1 MTQEDFLKLCFE
13 GRADEIEDALIEGAD
28 PNEHAMIFGT
38 PASPLFVAA
47 MENNTSAIVV
57 LIEYGANPADGFIA
71 SVVTEN
77 RKTARL
83 LVNIGADINALDD
96 NGHTAL
102 LCALTANKPDV
113 VRWLI
118 ELGADVNVRTG
129 GGYNVLTYTA
139 LMLENNRRT
148 DGKKSEIDPAIIPLL
163 MNSGSDYRDALTLA
177 IKTNNINFVKELI
190 RNGADMNIK
199 CMDNQPP
206 LSIALVSVKHE
217 VSSEMI
223 ELLASNGA
231 DVNAK
236 FDFGDGAVTNPLNM
250 CVSMERPDLA
260 EILLRYGADPDARD
274 YNGRT
279 ALVFAVITGD
289 EILDVLLENG
299 ADPNVPDNEG
309 RTPLMLAA
317 VDGTSDS
324 EIAEK
329 LITHGADVNIQDN
342 NGVSALMWAVIG
354 KDRSSDFLLSGLI
367 RTGGLRAEGF
377 ESWLALVSLY
387 SAVKREIQVDTVRT
401 LIIHGADVNL
411 RDEKDM
417 NALTYAMMNDDKV
430 IADMLISAGSETD
443 FNMI

>member
-1 MTQEDFLKLCFE
+1 
-13 GRADEIEDALIEGAD
+13 
-28 PNEHAMIFGT
+28 
-38 PASPLFVAA
+38 
-47 MENNTSAIVV
+47 
-57 LIEYGANPADGFIA
+57 
-71 SVVTEN
+71 
-77 RKTARL
+77 
-83 LVNIGADINALDD
+83 
-96 NGHTAL
+96 
-102 LCALTANKPDV
+102 
-113 VRWLI
+113 
-118 ELGADVNVRTG
+118 
-129 GGYNVLTYTA
+129 
-139 LMLENNRRT
+139 
-148 DGKKSEIDPAIIPLL
+148 
-163 MNSGSDYRDALTLA
+163 
-177 IKTNNINFVKELI
+177 
-190 RNGADMNIK
+190 
-199 CMDNQPP
+199 
-206 LSIALVSVKHE
+206 
-217 VSSEMI
+217 
-223 ELLASNGA
+223 
-231 DVNAK
+231 
-236 FDFGDGAVTNPLNM
+236 M

-387 SAVKREIQVDTVRT
+387 SAVKREIQLDTVRT
-401 LIIHGADVNL
+401 FIIHGADVNL
-411 RDEKDM
+411 RDEKNM
-417 NALTYAMMNDDKV
+417 NALTYAMMNDDDV
-430 IADMLISAGSETD
+430 IADMLISAGSEID
-443 FNMI
+443 FNKI